1 MNYNR
6 EELMERL
13 RTKES
18 VVTFTKLNG
27 EQRIMTCTL
36 DPSLIPEEHM
46 PKSDKPKKEPSAKQL
61 ENIGVYDLNAK
72 GWRSFKVS
80 NVTDVQT
87 TEEAHE
93 ELIDVI
99 KRPVRHY
106 RIRLWGYGGESVY
119 GRISKEAYKF
129 WNDVKEGKT
138 ELDHP
143 EYDNLE
149 SYMANPEEFR
159 KHVDIPQEADFLF
172 DMKNEF
178 HQQWYEKDDIE
189 HMNGV
194 TLDSARI
201 EVDEVSD
208 ESYGSKWLETVCE
221 DMMLDKLLEMKN
233 KEVDQDYFDLDAHGD
248 EDGHNYVFYGMSI
261 EKGTFNDVYLR
272 TEGKKFD
279 VSKLDVKAME
289 MPNGDN
295 IITEILYNG
304 VPLDGDFG
312 DTNGKGYVCDV
323 WDY

>member
-1 MNYNR
+1 
-6 EELMERL
+6 
-13 RTKES
+13 
-18 VVTFTKLNG
+18 
-27 EQRIMTCTL
+27 
-36 DPSLIPEEHM
+36 
-46 PKSDKPKKEPSAKQL
+46 
-61 ENIGVYDLNAK
+61 
-72 GWRSFKVS
+72 
-80 NVTDVQT
+80 
-87 TEEAHE
+87 
-93 ELIDVI
+93 
-99 KRPVRHY
+99 
-106 RIRLWGYGGESVY
+106 
-119 GRISKEAYKF
+119 
-129 WNDVKEGKT
+129 
-138 ELDHP
+138 
-143 EYDNLE
+143 
-149 SYMANPEEFR
+149 MANPEEFR

-221 DMMLDKLLEMKN
+221 DMMLDKLLEMNN

-289 MPNGDN
+289 MPNGCL
-295 IITEILYNG
+295 LYTS
-304 VPLDGDFG
+304 DAADE
-312 DTNGKGYVCDV
+312 
-323 WDY
+323 